1 MANLDEHERS
11 NDVTATD
18 SGAVAV
24 ERTTAARPASRWG
37 IGDAVAGYAAGLF
50 ATFLVGGLWVAA
62 TGRTSLGIAGLLV
75 TQVALWTGL
84 LGAPL
89 WASRRKGSGSVAA
102 DFRFRFRAID
112 PVIGLPAGVAC
123 QLLLVPLIYLPLRRF
138 VDVERVGDP
147 AKNLLDGVEG
157 GGLVLLGLSLAIGA
171 PLVEELFFRGL
182 LLRSLVNRFG
192 AVVGGVSSA
201 AFFGLTH
208 FQLLQFPGLA
218 AFGGVLAF
226 AAIKSDRLGPAV
238 WTHIGF
244 NATTLAVLL
253 SQ

>member
-1 MANLDEHERS
+1 MGEHDGRNELA
-11 NDVTATD
+11 ATD
-18 SGAVAV
+18 SAADATEG
-24 ERTTAARPASRWG
+24 TAAAGPPPRWG
-37 IGDAVAGYAAGLF
+37 IGDALAGYAAGLF
-50 ATFLVGGLWVAA
+50 STFLVGGLWVAA
-62 TGRTSLGIAGLLV
+62 TGRTSLGFAGLLV
-75 TQVALWTGL
+75 TQVALWIGL
-84 LGAPL
+84 VGAPV
-89 WASRRKGSGSVAA
+89 WASMRKGGGSLAA
-102 DFRFRFRAID
+102 DFGLRFRILD
-112 PVIGLPAGVAC
+112 PLIGLPAGVAC
-123 QLLLVPLIYLPLRRF
+123 QLLLVPLIYLPLSQF
-138 VDVERVGDP
+138 IDVDRLGDP
-147 AKNLLDGVEG
+147 AKDLLDGVEG
-157 GGLVLLGLSLAIGA
+157 GGLALLSLSLVVGA

-201 AFFGLTH
+201 VFFGLTH